1 MQQMNNSFEEQN
13 FDSTFDALINYFKH
27 LPKATIKMINPKRYR
42 LMLEV
47 AAQLTDLLKKTLLEG
62 EINIEINQL
71 FNLGSISIELESL
84 TINDPNAFSELICK
98 ADNFEIYPL
107 TNGNVKL
114 DITFQSVLRAIA

>member
-1 MQQMNNSFEEQN
+1 MNNSFEEQN
-13 FDSTFDALINYFKH
+13 FDSTFDALINYFKN

-47 AAQLTDLLKKTLLEG
+47 AAQLTDLLKKTLSEG

-84 TINDPNAFSELICK
+84 TINDPNAFSKLICK

-107 TNGNVKL
+107 TNGNIKL
-114 DITFQSVLRAIA
+114 DITFQSVLRSIA

>member
-1 MQQMNNSFEEQN
+1 MNNSFEEQN
-13 FDSTFDALINYFKH
+13 FDSTFDALINYFKN

-47 AAQLTDLLKKTLLEG
+47 AAQLTDFLKKTLSEG

-84 TINDPNAFSELICK
+84 TINDPNAFSKLICK

-107 TNGNVKL
+107 TNGNIKL
-114 DITFQSVLRAIA
+114 DITFQSVLRSIA